1 MAAGDLNIALILKL
15 VDQATGPARAVTNSL
30 RDIGAVTEQTG
41 RAGVAWANEQLA
53 ANQARR
59 SALQGEAMG
68 LLALGAGL
76 VGLTEPAIQAE
87 RRLAEVSKVVSFDA
101 PEGFAHLQSD
111 IRELVTSGGLA
122 ATADG
127 VADIIAAAGRMGVV
141 DENLPDDEKRAQ
153 LLDFAVAASKMS
165 VAFGIS
171 ADEAGTTLAV

>member
-1 MAAGDLNIALILKL
+1 MSDGNLNIALILKL

-30 RDIGAVTEQTG
+30 RQIGAVTEQTSQ
-41 RAGVAWANEQLA
+41 AGVAWANRQIA

-68 LLALGAGL
+68 LFALGTTL

-87 RRLAEVSKVVSFDA
+87 RRLAEVSKVVSFDEA
-101 PEGFAHLQSD
+101 DGFAHLQSE

-127 VADIIAAAGRMGVV
+127 VTDIIAAAGRMGVV
-141 DENLPDDEKRAQ
+141 DANLP
-153 LLDFAVAASKMS
+153 LSLIHS
-165 VAFGIS
+165 
-171 ADEAGTTLAV
+171 